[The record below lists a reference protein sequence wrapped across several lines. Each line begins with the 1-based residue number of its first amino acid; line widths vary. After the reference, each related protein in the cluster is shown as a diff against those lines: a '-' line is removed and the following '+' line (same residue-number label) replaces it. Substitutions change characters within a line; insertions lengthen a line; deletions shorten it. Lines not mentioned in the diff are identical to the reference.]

1 MSAVISV
8 LAAIYASRQARAAKR
23 QADAARGDVEP
34 TFHYELHQ
42 DCGRPPWSFR
52 LKIRNH
58 NRRPIRIKRV
68 RVRVPSDLI
77 VWDSNDSRPI
87 REIIEAARRPESG
100 AAFDLNLVMDGVSPY
115 AALPTIY
122 DHDFLVG
129 LRAGT
134 SEKRRLVN
142 GAVVVEWEYASGK
155 ASSQTVQMSIN
166 LPIGT
171 D

>member
-1 MSAVISV
+1 MT
-8 LAAIYASRQARAAKR
+8 L
-23 QADAARGDVEP
+23 
-34 TFHYELHQ
+34 
-42 DCGRPPWSFR
+42 
-52 LKIRNH
+52 
-58 NRRPIRIKRV
+58 
-68 RVRVPSDLI
+68 
-77 VWDSNDSRPI
+77 RPI
-87 REIIEAARRPESG
+87 REIIETARRPESG

-115 AALPTIY
+115 AALPSIN
-122 DHDFLVG
+122 DHDFHVG